1 MSMFISAIAQAT
13 TFSHC
18 AWGFILCSW
27 HLKTLNNIIFEL
39 VICKWSFMG
48 QRSMC
53 PGPGASVPSG
63 SFLLPPPLGPWL
75 PALPGSKQLETP
87 SDSVGA
93 QVLVQEWGGTGGG
106 TYEGL
111 HLIHEYPCAQRNMA
125 LIGKQ
130 NIPGQVKKDHEREK
144 IFILLFER
152 GPCPTFLRCTGP
164 CKLCSPAFLRKDIW
178 AGTER
183 GKMWVSAHQAG
194 SFHCRGP
201 QAGTS
206 LTGWKNSGKVGV
218 TGVSPARGR
227 VEGDEWRCSQG
238 PRMRDFPGHDKEADF
253 QSRWKLGE
261 HFRQENRKVW
271 FVFF

>member
-1 MSMFISAIAQAT
+1 MSVFIGAIAQTT
-13 TFSHC
+13 TFSHS
-18 AWGFILCSW
+18 AWGFVLCSW
-27 HLKTLNNIIFEL
+27 HLKNLNNIIFEF
-39 VICKWSFMG
+39 VICRWSLTG

-53 PGPGASVPSG
+53 PGLGASVPSE

-75 PALPGSKQLETP
+75 PALPGSKHLETP
-87 SDSVGA
+87 WLSGSPGA
-93 QVLVQEWGGTGGG
+93 GTARGGRHRSG

-111 HLIHEYPCAQRNMA
+111 HLIHKYPCAQRSMA
-125 LIGKQ
+125 LIDKQ
-130 NIPGQVKKDHEREK
+130 NTPRQVKKDHGREK
-144 IFILLFER
+144 TFILLFEQ

-183 GKMWVSAHQAG
+183 GRMWVSAHQAG

-206 LTGWKNSGKVGV
+206 LAGWKNSGKVGV

-227 VEGDEWRCSQG
+227 VGGMSGDIARGQRCG
-238 PRMRDFPGHDKEADF
+238 TF
-253 QSRWKLGE
+253 
-261 HFRQENRKVW
+261 
-271 FVFF
+271 